1 MFPLSSILNCSLYYI
16 LNVLCVFMVK
26 ESGSDS
32 WGISGI
38 DDELVAV
45 VGESLTLIW
54 FMREECN
61 RRISE
66 GRVSASGEVLHS
78 WNCAI
83 GDFAYERE

>member
-1 MFPLSSILNCSLYYI
+1 
-16 LNVLCVFMVK
+16 MVK

-45 VGESLTLIW
+45 VGESLALIW

-78 WNCAI
+78 
-83 GDFAYERE
+83 